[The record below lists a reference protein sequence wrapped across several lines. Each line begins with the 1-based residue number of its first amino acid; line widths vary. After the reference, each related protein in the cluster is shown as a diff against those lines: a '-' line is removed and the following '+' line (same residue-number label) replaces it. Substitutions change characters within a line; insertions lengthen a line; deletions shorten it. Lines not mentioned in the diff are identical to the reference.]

1 MWQPLGSGI
10 GAEFPPGWQR
20 LGRTTCRGSLAAGGA
35 RSWSLPSP
43 KHFPGSDCPC
53 SLWEE
58 QRQIPAPL
66 GTRGSWEDSG
76 GASQH
81 LLFLLGLGR
90 RGWSRPWMCQAGIVS
105 GPVPQGGRESSR
117 FLALPPLPSSK
128 PGASMDL
135 LDFVW
140 LRVTL
145 SCSPCPSRSLIL
157 QGKGMEVGSGSTH
170 RSCCFPKKLL
180 SREPRWGWGW
190 REVQDPQPH
199 PGGSRTLGL
208 IQGRSG
214 TLSLIQGCSKTFGL
228 TQGDPGPSA
237 SPGPDPVQDQEPHPA
252 APPCDAFG
260 VPSHRAGTVEPLP
273 SRSWELCPVPGALG
287 CFGAAA
293 SLVPGVETLYF
304 LPKTLIFAAI

>member
-1 MWQPLGSGI
+1 MAETGKDNVPWIPRCWGGSFLEPPQSKALSRVGLSLFPVGRAEANPCSSGNEGELGRLRWGFPAPPVPAGTGEKGLEPPLDVPGWNCVRSCPSGRAGEQQIPGSASPSLLQTWSLHGSPGLCVAEGDLELLSLPFQEPDPAGKGHGSGI
-10 GAEFPPGWQR
+10 WQHTQI
-20 LGRTTCRGSLAAGGA
+20 LL
-35 RSWSLPSP
+35 LPKETSEP
-43 KHFPGSDCPC
+43 RA
-53 SLWEE
+53 
-58 QRQIPAPL
+58 QM
-66 GTRGSWEDSG
+66 
-76 GASQH
+76 
-81 LLFLLGLGR
+81 GLGVE
-90 RGWSRPWMCQAGIVS
+90 G
-105 GPVPQGGRESSR
+105 GPGPSASSR
-117 FLALPPLPSSK
+117 GIQDSWPYPEGS
-128 PGASMDL
+128 GI
-135 LDFVW
+135 
-140 LRVTL
+140 
-145 SCSPCPSRSLIL
+145 CSP
-157 QGKGMEVGSGSTH
+157 
-170 RSCCFPKKLL
+170 
-180 SREPRWGWGW
+180 
-190 REVQDPQPH
+190 
-199 PGGSRTLGL
+199 